1 MTACAIA
8 KHGHCPSYLES
19 QAPNT
24 KDTSHIRIP
33 VKGME
38 TISHRESRRNGGGN
52 AGGEQE
58 LVSVTSAGRPV
69 GRSEES
75 NNRKTARS

>member
-33 VKGME
+33 VKDMKRYPTVNHAE
-38 TISHRESRRNGGGN
+38 MVVAMPEEN
-52 AGGEQE
+52 
-58 LVSVTSAGRPV
+58 
-69 GRSEES
+69 RS
-75 NNRKTARS
+75 